1 MLGMAFLYLAT
12 CGGVSGVVAVADSV
26 VVVEGVGV
34 ETENMII
41 GVCLYIYKDVCLS
54 SFITIYSAQA
64 HVFLP
69 INKMAESTKKIH
81 VPMTA
86 LVSVKNKSHNAS
98 APAPTPPP
106 AAPKKRLITTSKQ
119 WNFQPDELTPEYQ
132 LFLLSELRRSLSYS
146 PNATIGACSES
157 RSKTSCSRN
166 ATIGAC
172 SESQRVDGAPA
183 NDPTDEILR
192 KRVLL
197 LKQHIHLKWYGYRAQ
212 DMEKNLFRPELLI
225 SENDIVELLLD
236 SRLLC
241 FYCRHPILLLYENV
255 RESSQWS
262 IERIDNQYGHNR
274 ENVVVAC
281 LSCNL
286 RRKTMYYERFRMTK
300 QLNITKQS

>member
-132 LFLLSELRRSLSYS
+132 LVLLSELRRSLSYS

-157 RSKTSCSRN
+157 RRSLSYSPN
-166 ATIGAC
+166 ATIEAC
-172 SESQRVDGAPA
+172 SESRSGDGAPA

>member
-1 MLGMAFLYLAT
+1 MAFLYLAT

-64 HVFLP
+64 HVFLT

-98 APAPTPPP
+98 APAPT
-106 AAPKKRLITTSKQ
+106 APKKRLITTSKQ

-132 LFLLSELRRSLSYS
+132 LFLLSELRSW
-146 PNATIGACSES
+146 TIGACSES
-157 RSKTSCSRN
+157 RS
-166 ATIGAC
+166 G
-172 SESQRVDGAPA
+172 DGAPA
-183 NDPTDEILR
+183 NDTTDEILR

>member
-132 LFLLSELRRSLSYS
+132 LFLLSELRSW
-146 PNATIGACSES
+146 TIEACSEL
-157 RSKTSCSRN
+157 R
-166 ATIGAC
+166 
-172 SESQRVDGAPA
+172 RVDGAPA

>member
-1 MLGMAFLYLAT
+1 MAFLYLAT

-64 HVFLP
+64 HVFLT

-98 APAPTPPP
+98 APAPT
-106 AAPKKRLITTSKQ
+106 APKKRLITTSKQ

-146 PNATIGACSES
+146 PNATIEACSELR
-157 RSKTSCSRN
+157 RSLSYSPN
-166 ATIGAC
+166 ATIEAC
-172 SESQRVDGAPA
+172 SELRSGDGAPA
-183 NDPTDEILR
+183 NDTTDEILR